1 MDSFKLQIMA
11 SDHMVFDGEAKSVSM
26 FTTEGSVGILAHH
39 SNLIM
44 AVVPGE
50 LEYEAADAGGKK
62 EMVIVSDGLL
72 KVENGEVMVL
82 VDTAE
87 KPEEIDEARAL
98 RAEEAAKEALEKKEE
113 EYKDLL
119 AAIKASLGDKVSE
132 VKLTDRLAEH
142 PVCLTTKGGLSLEM
156 ERVLNAAPAG
166 EAIKAERVLEIN
178 ADHEILDVLKAAQ
191 AEDKEKMD
199 TYAQLLYDQALLIE
213 GMPIDDPVRFSTEV
227 CKLMK

>member
-87 KPEEIDEARAL
+87 KPEEIDEARAI
-98 RAEEAAKEALEKKEE
+98 RAEEAAKEALKRANSNR
-113 EYKDLL
+113 DVAL
-119 AAIKASLGDKVSE
+119 ASAELSRAMSRIKASRNK
-132 VKLTDRLAEH
+132 H
-142 PVCLTTKGGLSLEM
+142 
-156 ERVLNAAPAG
+156 N
-166 EAIKAERVLEIN
+166 
-178 ADHEILDVLKAAQ
+178 LK
-191 AEDKEKMD
+191 
-199 TYAQLLYDQALLIE
+199 
-213 GMPIDDPVRFSTEV
+213 
-227 CKLMK
+227 